1 MKFTQQENRIFAILA
16 PVVED
21 LGYRLVST
29 KITGDERDTVLQVL
43 AEDPATGAINLDECA
58 HISRAL
64 SATLDVEDPIQGK
77 YNLEVSSPGLD
88 RPLACYEDFQRF
100 SGHDVKLELDKP
112 LQGQKRFRGIIEAGN
127 DESHI
132 RITTKRDTYELP
144 FAAIAHARLVVDDD
158 ILKKAN
164 NAS

>member
-43 AEDPATGAINLDECA
+43 AEDPATGSINLDECA

-88 RPLACYEDFQRF
+88 RPLTCYADFQRF
-100 SGHDVKLELDKP
+100 AGHDAKLELDKP
-112 LQGQKRFRGIIEAGN
+112 IQGQKRFRGIIATGDDAN
-127 DESHI
+127 YIH
-132 RITTKRDTYELP
+132 ITTKRDTYDLP
-144 FAAIAHARLVVDDD
+144 LTAIAHARLIVDDD

>member
-1 MKFTQQENRIFAILA
+1 MKLTQQENRIHALLA

-21 LGYRLVST
+21 LGYRLVCT
-29 KITGDERDTVLQVL
+29 KITGDERDTILQVL
-43 AEDPATGAINLDECA
+43 AENPATGSINLDECA

-64 SATLDVEDPIQGK
+64 SATLDVEDPIQGA

-88 RPLACYEDFQRF
+88 RPLTCYDDVHRF

-112 LQGQKRFRGIIEAGN
+112 LQGQKRFRGIIEPVE
-127 DESHI
+127 DEAHI
-132 RITTKRDTYELP
+132 RITTKRDTYDLP
-144 FAAIAHARLVVDDD
+144 FEAIANARLVVDDD

-164 NAS
+164 NTT